1 MKISTLFD
9 ELNSPDLS
17 WINKVNPRVEV
28 YAYQPYLAET
38 ELLQNVVYLCNLDN
52 LPQTA
57 PNETCFLGV
66 LNNESPKLPPNCNVL
81 SIKGDLWML
90 LGKVANIFA
99 TEQKINSD
107 IQRLMGV
114 LEHPEGLQA
123 IVDMAAEMLKSLV
136 IVTDTSYRI
145 LAMDKR
151 VIPERPDIEEQR
163 RQGYLIDQTI
173 DAIHKDNLYDRA
185 RKHRY
190 PYYSKDPDMGVGWIT
205 GLVYV
210 YGVEAAQVA
219 IMEHDH
225 AFTRYDYELSNFL
238 CKLVSIELQKDDFYK
253 QNSAMM
259 HSILLS
265 ELLDGR
271 IRDSRTAQVRSRQ
284 LGWTLSKQMRLLT
297 IFDKNYGAFDRKAQL
312 LAEQLHKLMPH
323 SRWVIYENKLIF
335 LLPDGGAQTTLFEPG
350 GVLNEYLQLNQLS
363 AAISEQTDDL
373 LMVKRCYQQC
383 IVAFDIGT
391 RLHPERQLHQYGDY
405 VCHHI
410 GRILS
415 TTETIQD
422 FYHPSVAAIATYD
435 QENETEL
442 LRTLAEYLQNVD
454 HPTIAAEH
462 LFIHKNTLF
471 FRMNKIREQFGLRLD
486 QGYERLRIQL
496 TLAFLELER
505 GS

>member
-1 MKISTLFD
+1 MKLSTLFD
-9 ELNSPDLS
+9 ELNTRDLV
-17 WINKVNPRVEV
+17 WVNKVNPRVEV
-28 YAYQPYLAET
+28 YAYQPYLPET
-38 ELLQNVVYLCNLDN
+38 ELLPNVVYLCSLLD
-52 LPQTA
+52 LPETA

-66 LNNESPKLPPNCNVL
+66 LNGENPKVPQNCNVL
-81 SIKGDLWML
+81 SVKGDLWSL
-90 LGKVANIFA
+90 LGKVAIIFA

-107 IQRLMGV
+107 IQRLMTM
-114 LEHPEGLQA
+114 LEHPDGLQA

-163 RQGYLIDQTI
+163 KQGYLIDQTI

-210 YGVEAAQVA
+210 YGVEAAQIA
-219 IMEHDH
+219 IMERDH

-238 CKLVSIELQKDDFYK
+238 CKLVSLELQKDDFYK

-265 ELLDGR
+265 ELLEGR
-271 IRDSRTAQVRSRQ
+271 IRDSRTAEVRSRQ
-284 LGWTLSKQMRLLT
+284 LGWTLSNRMKLLT

-312 LAEQLHKLMPH
+312 LAEQLHQSLPH
-323 SRWVIYENKLIF
+323 SRWVIYENKLVF
-335 LLPDGGAQTTLFEPG
+335 LLPDGGAQGALFEPD
-350 GVLNEYLQLNQLS
+350 GVLNGYLQLNQLS
-363 AAISEQTDDL
+363 AALSEQTDDL
-373 LMVKRCYQQC
+373 LMLKRCYRQC
-383 IVAFDIGT
+383 IAAFDIGT
-391 RLHPERQLHQYGDY
+391 RLHPENLLHRYDDY

-410 GRILS
+410 GRVIS
-415 TTETIQD
+415 ASEAIQD
-422 FYHPSVAAIATYD
+422 FYHPGVAAIAVYD

-471 FRMNKIREQFGLRLD
+471 FRMNKIREQFGLKLD
-486 QGYERLRIQL
+486 QGNERLRIQL
-496 TLAFLELER
+496 TLAFMELER
-505 GS
+505 A